1 MLEIKRII
9 TAIGNPELNKELRIK
24 DINVLCGDIL
34 YKEGIIEFLEKNN
47 DIDFIIIN
55 ENLSGNISIENL
67 VQQIKEINKNIK
79 IILITK
85 NINSEIKVFRKIENA
100 ESKKIIDIIINKKSY
115 YDMKT
120 IPINNFFNEETKDG
134 KIISI
139 LGPNGIGKSIFSI
152 IFSNSLKDKEVLIV
166 DFDFFNK
173 NLINLLGVK
182 NRNLQNR
189 KDANSYFEN
198 FDINDF
204 IVKIENNIDYLLSIN
219 LLYNS
224 EIQASSKSIRNMIN
238 RLKSKYDYII
248 VDTMTEGLIEYTK
261 EILKITDEIVFI
273 SGANLL
279 EIKKAQR
286 LLDIKEM
293 IKIIFNKYTKQS
305 LDDSVLREI
314 FRNYEILGKIKLS
327 DYYDLAINKNIA
339 KQKNIQKDIAHIG
352 KKIVKIKVLR
362 KNKKWK
368 DYFNGISI
376 RK

>member
-85 NINSEIKVFRKIENA
+85 NLNSEIKVFRKIENA

-286 LLDIKEM
+286 LLDIYTNEWDIPKEM

-362 KNKKWK
+362 KNKK
-368 DYFNGISI
+368 
-376 RK
+376 